1 MLKYDKREFDCENI
15 RILSSHAI
23 CIALIHIPIVTKTVW
38 KQKSDRWCKIK
49 LMIMMMMMMWFWQCV
64 IA

>member
-23 CIALIHIPIVTKTVW
+23 CIALIHIPIVTKTV
-38 KQKSDRWCKIK
+38 
-49 LMIMMMMMMWFWQCV
+49 
-64 IA
+64 